1 MTALF
6 MHNAVIPRVY
16 IKRTF
21 NNMTLLSI
29 LRIQTKIF
37 INNITKLNTVLKI
50 IYLIGFVLIL
60 YNYTQTGSFLV
71 GAIRMHFNR
80 EATDFYETANLLFSI
95 ILLLNLVSV
104 FFLSSGYT
112 LTKQL
117 NYFPITLIKI
127 VSYEIVVGVFDIS
140 NIVFVGIFFLIYFIV
155 SNNFVIQSFLQ
166 FLSLFILFVL
176 LISNISL
183 FIKNVVY
190 YYLLFFRKNKIIQVV
205 SFILPIVAVK
215 LLQTITVSKI
225 NITKLSNFLNYLPSG
240 RLLLFS
246 YSKHSSLLFFFE
258 TSIYFLFL
266 NLIFLIVNITL
277 TKRLS
282 KKRFLSIANSN
293 RTKNSLS
300 NFVKNSKLNPFIKKE
315 ILYHFRS
322 IKMIFNFLILTI
334 GYSLLIY
341 YVITKSNYS
350 DNKLL
355 LEFQNLGLLLN
366 AILIIILTGNIFR
379 FDEQSIKAY
388 FIFPTQ
394 PSIIIN
400 AKIRITHFF
409 LLLNSLMVTISL
421 IYLKIPVL
429 NFLVFIALLLLT
441 SYFFHY
447 VGLLFSIYFPKKID
461 MNALN
466 GLNVSVVTLIISIPI
481 LFIVF
486 LFVQYVLSFTELLP
500 QIIVIMF
507 VIILSG
513 LLYKLQ
519 ITDKLGKLLNK
530 RKTLI
535 IETLR

>member
-60 YNYTQTGSFLV
+60 FNYTQTGKFLV

-140 NIVFVGIFFLIYFIV
+140 NIAFVGIFFLIYFLV

-429 NFLVFIALLLLT
+429 NFLVFIALLFFT

>member
-60 YNYTQTGSFLV
+60 FNYTQTGKFLV

-140 NIVFVGIFFLIYFIV
+140 NIVFVGIFFLIYFLV

>member
-140 NIVFVGIFFLIYFIV
+140 NIAFVGIFFLIYFLV